1 VKAGKEVVLDFA
13 GVNLVTQSFV
23 HALISDVLRSE
34 GERGLDHMVFD
45 HCNEGVRG
53 IVETVVQYSLET
65 IESDSPE
72 GPAPPKRRLQPTAA
86 KRQSKRSPRR
96 RG

>member
-1 VKAGKEVVLDFA
+1 VKAGEAVVLDFA

-34 GERGLDHMVFD
+34 GERGLDHLVFD

-65 IESDSPE
+65 MESDSPDE
-72 GPAPPKRRLQPTAA
+72 PARPNKSLRPTT
-86 KRQSKRSPRR
+86 RKRSER